1 MELLHN
7 GGFAWRFEWLAA
19 LHVKA
24 RALALALRANL
35 QAGRLRSM

>member
-7 GGFAWRFEWLAA
+7 GGFEWLAA